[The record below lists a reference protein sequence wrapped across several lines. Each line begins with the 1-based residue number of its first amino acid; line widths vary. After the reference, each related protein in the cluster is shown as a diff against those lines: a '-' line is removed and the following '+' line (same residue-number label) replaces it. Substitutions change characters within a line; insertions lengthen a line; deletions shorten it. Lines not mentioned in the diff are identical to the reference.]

1 MTDTTTDLIQR
12 YAAEIQRIINTGTNA
27 DHTWVGLLSA
37 LVQEYAGD
45 HVPTFTDLHAFL
57 DLASFWDHLSV
68 TVAIGDDTLTA
79 RIEGSVLAADPA
91 VCIDLLDGAPYVLR
105 KERGIVWAPVRCA
118 TLSRDGQTIATYLE
132 AQQTEASLRRGLA
145 DITAG
150 RTVDLGSFA
159 QPEPEPLGGSDFMDW
174 MADRLADPEVR
185 AGYLAAH
192 AREVREQ
199 VARELIPVVAHKGRN
214 DTDLSL
220 LDEAAHRVEHGY
232 SLDSNITTAVVR
244 LIRNAIHIARK
255 EQP

>member
-1 MTDTTTDLIQR
+1 MTDHLTEARACLSRVDQ
-12 YAAEIQRIINTGTNA
+12 AATHFSA
-27 DHTWVGLLSA
+27 ATW
-37 LVQEYAGD
+37 
-45 HVPTFTDLHAFL
+45 
-57 DLASFWDHLSV
+57 
-68 TVAIGDDTLTA
+68 LTA
-79 RIEGSVLAADPA
+79 TCEHIISH
-91 VCIDLLDGAPYVLR
+91 
-105 KERGIVWAPVRCA
+105 
-118 TLSRDGQTIATYLE
+118 LE